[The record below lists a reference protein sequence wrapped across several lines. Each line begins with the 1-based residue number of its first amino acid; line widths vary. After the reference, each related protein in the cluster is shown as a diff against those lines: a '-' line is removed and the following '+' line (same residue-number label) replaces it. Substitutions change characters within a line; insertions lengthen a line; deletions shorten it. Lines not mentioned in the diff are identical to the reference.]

1 MHEFL
6 SFSNLQT
13 WCLNK
18 DHLWQMMKE
27 LEIRGARRQAL
38 QVFRFLQEK
47 SEFDL
52 KEHNCVTIIS
62 ILGREGKLGLAR
74 EIFEGMMKAD
84 IPPSV
89 HSYTALL
96 SG

>member
-1 MHEFL
+1 
-6 SFSNLQT
+6 
-13 WCLNK
+13 
-18 DHLWQMMKE
+18 MMKE

-38 QVFRFLQEK
+38 QVFRFLQEHL
-47 SEFDL
+47 EYEL

-74 EIFEGMMKAD
+74 EIFEGMSKAGVA
-84 IPPSV
+84 PSV
-89 HSYTALL
+89 HAYTALL

>member
-1 MHEFL
+1 M
-6 SFSNLQT
+6 
-13 WCLNK
+13 
-18 DHLWQMMKE
+18 QMMKE

-38 QVFRFLQEK
+38 QVFRFLQK
-47 SEFDL
+47 KPEFGL

-74 EIFEGMMKAD
+74 EIFEGMTNND
-84 IPPSV
+84 VTPSA

>member
-1 MHEFL
+1 
-6 SFSNLQT
+6 
-13 WCLNK
+13 
-18 DHLWQMMKE
+18 MMKE

-38 QVFRFLQEK
+38 QVFRFLQK
-47 SEFDL
+47 NPEFEL

-74 EIFEGMMKAD
+74 QIFDGMRKAD
-84 IPPSV
+84 VAPSV